1 MIDKEP
7 GHCRY
12 TLRDATEADRAFVL
26 ALWRESL
33 GELVKELFGKWDDVA
48 ADRNC
53 AKKLNTGLQIIEVGD
68 QAVGILHLSLEN
80 DWLSLNEIE
89 LVSENRNLGLGTQV
103 LRDIQ
108 AYADANK
115 LNLELQVLVT
125 NRAVRLYE
133 RLGFKP
139 THTKMARLFIAS
151 EE

>member
-1 MIDKEP
+1 MIDDRP
-7 GHCRY
+7 GHGRY
-12 TLRDATEADRAFVL
+12 TLRAATEADRAFVL

-33 GELVKELFGKWDDVA
+33 GSHVKELFGKWDDA
-48 ADRNC
+48 AAYRNC
-53 AKKLNTGLQIIEVGD
+53 TKKLNSGLQIIEVGG

-89 LVSENRNLGLGTQV
+89 LVSEIRNRGLGTQV
-103 LRDIQ
+103 LMDIQ

-139 THTKMARLFIAS
+139 THTKMARLYKAS
-151 EE
+151 EG